1 MNVSNALHPGS
12 IPQMLPIPV
21 SVPWFA
27 MWEPIRPLCG
37 CAIHLWR
44 CRCHV
49 ISSIS
54 SSKLLQAFV
63 KERTLLSL
71 HKINYITSSV
81 IFWVLLNV
89 STLSLL
95 ITSIVGLIGHLC
107 AGTKEVSWAYN
118 WIMYGKSSNKC
129 CFGTNVKPNEGI
141 LQLNL
146 YTFYYHV
153 FFFFYIKS

>member
-1 MNVSNALHPGS
+1 MDVSNVLRPGS
-12 IPQMLPIPV
+12 ISWTLPIPV
-21 SVPWFA
+21 PVPWFA

-37 CAIHLWR
+37 CAILLWR

-63 KERTLLSL
+63 KERALLSL
-71 HKINYITSSV
+71 HKINCIISSV

-89 STLSLL
+89 PTLSLL
-95 ITSIVGLIGHLC
+95 VTSIVGLIGHLC
-107 AGTKEVSWAYN
+107 AGTKEVSCAYN

-129 CFGTNVKPNEGI
+129 CAGTNVRPNERI

-153 FFFFYIKS
+153 CFFFYIKS